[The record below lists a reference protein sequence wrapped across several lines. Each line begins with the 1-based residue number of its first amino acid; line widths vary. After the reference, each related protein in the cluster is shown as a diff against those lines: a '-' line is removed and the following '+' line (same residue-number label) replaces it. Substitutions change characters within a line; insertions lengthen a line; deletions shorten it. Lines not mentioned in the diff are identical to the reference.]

1 MIKVVDIFAGPG
13 GLSEGFAAVA
23 EKGGKPAF
31 DVVLSIEKDAIASE
45 TLRLRSFFR
54 QFTGRVPDNYYR
66 FLRGDITLDSLYEQH
81 PIQAKASSN
90 KCWNATLGPE
100 GVSPDDV
107 RQKIAKSLG
116 EDTEWVLIGGPP
128 CQAYSIAGR
137 SRNQGN
143 EKYVAATDVRQRL
156 YVEYLQI
163 LAEHRPAVFIMENV
177 KGLLSATL
185 NNEQMFHRILDDLRA
200 PAAAVEREKR
210 DGKHVRAGGYRIYSL
225 SDGQI
230 FENGNLH
237 GAVIRTENFGV
248 PQARHRII
256 LLGIRDDISNVTP
269 KTLKARSPVSVSQVL
284 DGLPR
289 IRSGI
294 SPRSRDSNNAWREE
308 LRNQTTSCWANA
320 GAVEADSEELKELI
334 CKNLQSVVV
343 PMAGLGDR
351 FVEAAVTSKYAPKW
365 FCDKR
370 IGGACNHESRFHM
383 VSDLHRYMYAS
394 SYAKLHGQSPS
405 LKHFPTDLLP
415 DHSNVGDP
423 EKNGYFDDRFR
434 VQVASRPSTT
444 IVSHISKDGH
454 YYIHPDPLQC
464 RSLTVREA
472 ARLQTF
478 PDNYFFCGHRSA
490 QYVQVGN
497 AVPPLLAK
505 QIGKIVLDVLKQ
517 AGRNA

>member
-13 GLSEGFAAVA
+13 GLGEGFSAVI
-23 EKGGKPAF
+23 EKGGNPAF
-31 DVVLSIEKDAIASE
+31 DVVLSIEKDAVASE

-54 QFTGRVPDNYYR
+54 QFPTKVPDSYYQCI
-66 FLRGDITLDSLYEQH
+66 RGEISLDSLYELH
-81 PIQAKASSN
+81 PVQAKASSDQ
-90 KCWNATLGPE
+90 CWNATLGPD
-100 GVSPDDV
+100 GVPPHDV
-107 RQKIAKSLG
+107 HQRITESLSN
-116 EDTEWVLIGGPP
+116 DSEWVLIGGPP

-137 SRNQGN
+137 SRNLGKAN
-143 EKYVAATDVRQRL
+143 YVPENDGRQRL

-185 NNEQMFHRILDDLRA
+185 DNVQMFHRILDDLRS
-200 PAAAVEREKR
+200 PSVAVERDGR
-210 DGKHVRAGGYRIYSL
+210 SGKHVRSGGYRIYSL
-225 SDGQI
+225 SEGRV
-230 FENGNLH
+230 FENEDLH
-237 GAVIRTENFGV
+237 GAVIRTENFGI

-256 LLGIRDDISNVTP
+256 LLGIRDDIDSVSP
-269 KTLKARSPVSVSQVL
+269 KTLQTRKPVSVSEVL
-284 DGLPR
+284 SSLPK

-294 SPRSRDSNNAWREE
+294 SPKNLDSDNFWKEHLNT
-308 LRNQTTSCWANA
+308 QTTSRWANA
-320 GAVEADSEELKELI
+320 GTKKADSQELSDLI
-334 CKNLQSVVV
+334 CKNLEAIVV
-343 PMAGLGDR
+343 PGAGLGNK
-351 FVEAAVTSKYAPKW
+351 FVEAEITSEYAPRW
-365 FCDKR
+365 FCDSR

-394 SYAKLHGQSPS
+394 TFAQLHGQSPS

-415 DHSNVGDP
+415 AHINVGDP
-423 EKNGYFDDRFR
+423 EKKDYFDDRFR

-478 PDNYFFCGHRSA
+478 PDNYFFCGHRSS

-505 QIGKIVLDVLKQ
+505 QIGEIVLDVMRQ
-517 AGRNA
+517 AGSNA